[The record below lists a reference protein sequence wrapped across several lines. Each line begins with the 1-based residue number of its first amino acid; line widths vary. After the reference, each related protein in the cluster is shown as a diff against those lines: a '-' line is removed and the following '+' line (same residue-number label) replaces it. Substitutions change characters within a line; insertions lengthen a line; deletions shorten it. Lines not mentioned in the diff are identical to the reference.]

1 MENVELTNN
10 EEICEVVKEVREMR
24 DKLSAEFGHDRSRL
38 YTHYQEIEK
47 ELRKSGK
54 YKFAEPPDQ
63 KSETSESSGNAAA
76 D

>member
-24 DKLSAEFGHDRSRL
+24 DKLSAEFGYNRSRL
-38 YTHYQEIEK
+38 YAHYQEIEK

-54 YKFAEPPDQ
+54 YKFAKSPDEKTKPP
-63 KSETSESSGNAAA
+63 KSANVEAA